1 MAGYLLLIE
10 RTLFVVVFGLAAVG
24 KLRGGAGFRA
34 FVAWLARLLRVPGR
48 TATALAA
55 LLVTAELATVALLLV
70 PATARLGLALTCGL
84 LLVFIG
90 VVVYAIRAGVLTEC
104 RCFGGAGALM
114 SYPLIVRNALL
125 IALALPGVAIASPA
139 PAPAGEP
146 VLAGLAVA
154 AGLALAALFVRGYD
168 AIAHAVVARLV
179 PAPVDVPAAAGQQ
192 VGRS

>member
-10 RTLFVVVFGLAAVG
+10 RTLFVVVFGLAAFG

-70 PATARLGLALTCGL
+70 PATARLGLALTCAL
-84 LLVFIG
+84 LLVFIC

-125 IALALPGVAIASPA
+125 IALAVPGVAIAS

-154 AGLALAALFVRGYD
+154 SGLALAALFVRGYD